1 MSATFLNT
9 TTLTSA
15 ANATQLTLTVASNAN
30 HVVGEYIIV
39 GAEGMQVQS
48 KIGTTVINVQRG
60 MLGTRARAHRA
71 LTTIVGSSISAFG
84 PTIYDPFS
92 GEQRVTL
99 ATAPAK
105 ADMPSYMLPLGSQ
118 RRDGLGNV
126 FMLCDFTSPVFTG
139 SPCQINSDYTANV
152 IGAVGRGAFGI
163 AAERG
168 TSDQWGYV
176 QIYGRCMVLL
186 LGAAAGVSPS
196 DDANGPT
203 TLSTSAQTK
212 FWLPTTGVSTG
223 DVAAIRWTSGTVS
236 TTSGIY
242 IEGMTVATDASPSND
257 SSTVSV
263 ITGGVSHTG
272 SQVSVFLNYPRI
284 VHMNYGE

>member
-9 TTLTSA
+9 TTLTA
-15 ANATQLTLTVASNAN
+15 AVNATQLTLTVASNAGMTVGEWI
-30 HVVGEYIIV
+30 VVG
-39 GAEGMQVQS
+39 GEGMTVQS
-48 KIGTTVINVQRG
+48 KTGTTVVGVQRG
-60 MLGTRARAHRA
+60 ALGTHARSHAIR
-71 LTTIVGSSISAFG
+71 TVVSGSSNTAFG
-84 PTIYDPFS
+84 PTNYDPYS
-92 GEQRVTL
+92 GEQRVSL
-99 ATAPAK
+99 SALPAK
-105 ADMPSYMLPLGSQ
+105 PDMPNYLLPLGT
-118 RRDGLGNV
+118 RRNDGLGNV
-126 FMLCDFTSPVFTG
+126 YMLVDFTSPVFTG
-139 SPCQINSDYTANV
+139 SPCQINSDYTAAV
-152 IGAVGRGAFGI
+152 IGAAGRGAFGI
-163 AAERG
+163 AAEKA

-176 QIYGRCMVLL
+176 QIYGRCVALL

-223 DVAAIRWTSGTVS
+223 DVAGIRWTSGTVS

-257 SSTVSV
+257 SSTV
-263 ITGGVSHTG
+263 TAATSHTG